1 VKLLART
8 NLYYILF
15 SIVTYFIVAGSFYV
29 VVEYLIYQ
37 EVDQRLIVERRDFEH
52 FIKQHGYWEESCYF
66 VEDKITLKPLTGN
79 LEAAS
84 LPVFK
89 DTVLYNRYSNEPVPF
104 REYSFVNMIGDG
116 EYRVSIRKSLI
127 ESRYLLEVIT
137 VVMLILLSV
146 GLSLLFL
153 FQRRI
158 AQQIWQPFNDTLSK
172 AKSFDVN
179 EGRGL
184 TLPAEQIFEFNELNS
199 SLTKMTDKIV
209 SDYRSLKEFTENASH
224 EIQTPLALIN
234 SRVEGLIQ
242 DSGLTDRQMKWIQD
256 IHEST
261 IRLSKLNQAL
271 LLLAKI
277 ENGQFYEKEKIDV
290 GEIVSRKLAEMEE
303 IFQLRALKVAYNQAS
318 PFVVEMH
325 PLLAEVLVTNLLN
338 NAVKHNLAQ
347 GGAID
352 ILVAENRLMISNP
365 GEPLTVPPESLFERF
380 KKQQLNSNS
389 LGLGLAIVRKISVMH
404 HLRVTY
410 RFDRTEH
417 TLVVDRDR

>member
-8 NLYYILF
+8 NLYYIFF
-15 SIVTYFIVAGSFYV
+15 SVVTYFIVAGSFYM

-37 EVDQRLIVERRDFEH
+37 EVDERLVVERRDFEH
-52 FIKQHGYWEESCYF
+52 FIARHGYWEESCYF
-66 VEDKITLKPLTGN
+66 VEDKITLRPV
-79 LEAAS
+79 EAGMSVAS

-89 DTVLYNRYSNEPVPF
+89 DTVLYNRYNNELVPF
-104 REYSFVNMIGDG
+104 REYSFVNIIGDG
-116 EYRVSIRKSLI
+116 EYKVSIRKSLI

-158 AQQIWQPFNDTLSK
+158 SQQIWKPFYDSLSR

-179 EGRGL
+179 EGKGL
-184 TLPAEQIFEFNELNS
+184 LLPSEQIFEFNELNS
-199 SLTKMTDKIV
+199 SLSKMTDKIA

-242 DSGLTDRQMKWIQD
+242 DKTLSDRHVAWIQD
-256 IHEST
+256 IHESA

-277 ENGQFYEKEKIDV
+277 ENGQFYETERLDLREV
-290 GEIVSRKLAEMEE
+290 VSNKLAEMEE
-303 IFQLRALKVAYNQAS
+303 IFQLKALTVTFHNAS
-318 PFVVEMH
+318 SFLVDMP
-325 PLLAEVLVTNLLN
+325 PLLAEILVTNLLN
-338 NAVKHNLAQ
+338 NAVKHNQHEA
-347 GGAID
+347 GTIEIAVNSHS
-352 ILVAENRLMISNP
+352 LVVTNT
-365 GEPLTVPPESLFERF
+365 GEPLTVDPETLFGRF
-380 KKQQLNSNS
+380 KKQQSASGS
-389 LGLGLAIVRKISVMH
+389 LGLGLAIVRNIANA
-404 HLRVTY
+404 Y
-410 RFDRTEH
+410 RLEVSYHTAGNKH
-417 TLVVDRDR
+417 TLSVTAT

>member
-15 SIVTYFIVAGSFYV
+15 SVVTYFIVAGSFYV

-37 EVDQRLIVERRDFEH
+37 EVDQRLMVERRDFEH
-52 FIKQHGYWEESCYF
+52 FIQQHGYWEESCYF
-66 VEDKITLKPLTGN
+66 VEDKITLKPLSGSR
-79 LEAAS
+79 EAAL
-84 LPVFK
+84 LPIFK
-89 DTVLYNRYSNEPVPF
+89 DTVLYNRYNNEPVPF
-104 REYSFVNMIGDG
+104 REYSFVNLIGDG

-158 AQQIWQPFNDTLSK
+158 SQRIWQPFNDTLSK
-172 AKSFDVN
+172 AKSFDVH
-179 EGRGL
+179 EGQGL
-184 TLPAEQIFEFNELNS
+184 TLPAEQIFEFNELNT
-199 SLTKMTDKIV
+199 SLTKMTDKIA

-242 DSGLTDRQMKWIQD
+242 DKGLSDRQMRWIQD

-277 ENGQFYEKEKIDV
+277 ENGQFYEKEPIDL
-290 GEIVSRKLAEMEE
+290 GALVSHKLVEMEE
-303 IFQLRALKVAYNQAS
+303 IFQLRTLTVSLSQAT
-318 PFVVEMH
+318 PFVVEMN
-325 PLLAEVLVTNLLN
+325 PLLAEVLVTNLLG
-338 NAVKHNLAQ
+338 NAVKHNIAQ
-347 GGAID
+347 GGMID
-352 ILVAENRLMISNP
+352 IAVDGSGLRIANT
-365 GEPLTVPPESLFERF
+365 GDPLTVPPESLFERF
-380 KKQQLNSNS
+380 KKQHTHSSS
-389 LGLGLAIVRKISVMH
+389 LGLGLAIVRKICLVH
-404 HLRVTY
+404 DLRISY
-410 RFDRTEH
+410 RFEQSKHLLEVTR
-417 TLVVDRDR
+417 